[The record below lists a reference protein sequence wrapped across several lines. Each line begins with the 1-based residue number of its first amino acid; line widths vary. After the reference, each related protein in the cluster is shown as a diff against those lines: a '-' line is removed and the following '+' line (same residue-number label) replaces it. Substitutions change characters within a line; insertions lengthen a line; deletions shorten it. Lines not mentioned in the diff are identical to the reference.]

1 MAARSIWSGV
11 LGVGLVSLPVGLYA
25 ATSAHTTHFHQIQRG
40 TSDRVRMQRV
50 NARTGKQVD
59 YGDIV
64 KGFDLGDG
72 EYVVVEPGELDAIAP
87 GKSELL
93 GVDGFVD
100 ADAIAPIFYDRT
112 YYLAPRGEPYK
123 KVYELLRQAL
133 RDSGRVGVAT
143 FVMRGK
149 QYLVAL
155 RGGDDVITLETL
167 HWADEVRDPSS
178 ELDLP
183 RHTKPAANEAKMAR
197 QLIDAMAIDWDPAR
211 YSDTYEERVRELIEA
226 KAEGGEVVAEEG
238 APEPT
243 EVVDLME
250 VLRRSVDQAGAGSGG
265 APGSD
270 RADWDRAGGRSRPT
284 NRGGGRRGPKS
295 GRGKA
300 QGRSGG
306 KRRSALADLTRQE
319 LYERASDLGVHGRSR
334 MTRAELLDAV
344 RSAS

>member
-11 LGVGLVSLPVGLYA
+11 LGLGLVSLPVGLYS
-25 ATSAHTTHFHQIQRG
+25 ATSTHTTHFHQIQRG
-40 TSDRVRMQRV
+40 TSDRVRTQRV
-50 NARTGKQVD
+50 NQRTGKQVD
-59 YGDIV
+59 YDDIV

-72 EYVVVEPGELDAIAP
+72 EYVVVEPDELDAIAP

-123 KVYELLRQAL
+123 KVYELLRSAL
-133 RDSGRVGVAT
+133 RESGRVGVAT

-155 RGGDDVITLETL
+155 RGGEDVITLETL
-167 HWADEVRDPSS
+167 HWADEVRDPKS

-197 QLIDAMAIDWDPAR
+197 QLIDAMAIDWDPGK
-211 YSDTYEERVRELIEA
+211 YSDTYEERVRELIETKA
-226 KAEGGEVVAEEG
+226 KGGEVVAEEG

-243 EVVDLME
+243 DVVDLME
-250 VLRRSVDQAGAGSGG
+250 ALRRSVDQAGAGTGGG
-265 APGSD
+265 AGSD
-270 RADWDRAGGRSRPT
+270 RGGGRSRPKK
-284 NRGGGRRGPKS
+284 RGGGRGPKS
-295 GRGKA
+295 GRGKT

-306 KRRSALADLTRQE
+306 KRGAALADLTRQE
-319 LYERASDLGVHGRSR
+319 LYERASDLGVRGRSH
-334 MTRAELLDAV
+334 MTRDELLDAV

>member
-11 LGVGLVSLPVGLYA
+11 LGLGLVSLPVGLYS

-50 NARTGKQVD
+50 NARTGKKVD
-59 YGDIV
+59 YGNIV

-72 EYVVVEPGELDAIAP
+72 EYVVVEPDELDAIAP

-93 GVDGFVD
+93 SVDGFVD

-123 KVYELLRQAL
+123 KVYELLRRAL

-155 RGGDDVITLETL
+155 RGGEDVITLETL
-167 HWADEVRDPSS
+167 HWADEVRDPKDQ
-178 ELDLP
+178 LDLP

-197 QLIDAMAIDWDPAR
+197 QLIDAMAIDWEPDK
-211 YSDTYEERVRELIEA
+211 YTDTYEERVRDLIETKA
-226 KAEGGEVVAEEG
+226 KGGEVVAEEG

-243 EVVDLME
+243 DVVDLME
-250 VLRRSVDQAGAGSGG
+250 ALRRSIDQAGAGGTAS
-265 APGSD
+265 SD
-270 RADWDRAGGRSRPT
+270 RGGRRSRPA
-284 NRGGGRRGPKS
+284 NRGGGRGPKS

-300 QGRSGG
+300 QGRSAG
-306 KRRSALADLTRQE
+306 KRGPALADLTRQE
-319 LYERASDLGVHGRSR
+319 LYERASDLGVRGRSHMNR
-334 MTRAELLDAV
+334 DELLDAV

>member
-11 LGVGLVSLPVGLYA
+11 LGLGLVSLPVGLYS
-25 ATSAHTTHFHQIQRG
+25 ATSGHTTHFHQIQRG

-59 YGDIV
+59 FDDIV

-72 EYVVVEPGELDAIAP
+72 EYVVVEPEELDAIAP

-100 ADAIAPIFYDRT
+100 EDAIAPIYFDRT

-123 KVYELLRQAL
+123 KVYELLRRSM
-133 RDSGRVGVAT
+133 RDAGRVAIAT

-155 RGGDDVITLETL
+155 RGGEDVITLETL
-167 HWADEVRDPSS
+167 HWADEVRDPKS

-183 RHTKPAANEAKMAR
+183 RHTRPADSEAKMAR
-197 QLIDAMAIDWDPAR
+197 QLIEAMAIDWDPAQ
-211 YSDTYEERVRELIEA
+211 YTDTYEERVRELIDTKA
-226 KAEGGEVVAEEG
+226 KGGEFVAEEA

-243 EVVDLME
+243 ETVDLME
-250 VLRRSVDQAGAGSGG
+250 TLRRSVEQAGTGRG
-265 APGSD
+265 
-270 RADWDRAGGRSRPT
+270 RAKPQGGRSHK
-284 NRGGGRRGPKS
+284 RGGRDLRGLSK
-295 GRGKA
+295 
-300 QGRSGG
+300 
-306 KRRSALADLTRQE
+306 QE
-319 LYERASDLGVHGRSR
+319 LYGRATDLGVRGRSHMNR
-334 MTRAELLDAV
+334 DELVDAI

>member
-11 LGVGLVSLPVGLYA
+11 LGLGLVSLPVGLYS
-25 ATSAHTTHFHQIQRG
+25 ATSGHTTHFHQIQRG
-40 TSDRVRMQRV
+40 TSDRVRVQRV

-59 YGDIV
+59 FDDIV

-72 EYVVVEPGELDAIAP
+72 EYVVVEPEELDAIAP

-100 ADAIAPIFYDRT
+100 EDAIAPIYFDRT

-123 KVYELLRQAL
+123 KVYELLRRSM
-133 RDSGRVGVAT
+133 RDAGRVAVAT

-155 RGGDDVITLETL
+155 RGGEDVITLETL
-167 HWADEVRDPSS
+167 HWADEVRDPKS

-183 RHTKPAANEAKMAR
+183 RHTRPAESEAKMAR
-197 QLIDAMAIDWDPAR
+197 QLIEAMAIDWDPAR
-211 YSDTYEERVRELIEA
+211 YTDTYEERVRELIDTQA
-226 KAEGGEVVAEEG
+226 KGGEFVAEEA

-243 EVVDLME
+243 ETVDLME
-250 VLRRSVDQAGAGSGG
+250 TLRRSVEQAGTGRTRQQGG
-265 APGSD
+265 KSHK
-270 RADWDRAGGRSRPT
+270 RGGRDL
-284 NRGGGRRGPKS
+284 GGLSK
-295 GRGKA
+295 
-300 QGRSGG
+300 
-306 KRRSALADLTRQE
+306 QE
-319 LYERASDLGVHGRSR
+319 LYGRATDLGVRGRSHMNR
-334 MTRAELLDAV
+334 DELLNAV